1 MNGVINIMNEYGATA
16 EPTISEHPLISR
28 KVGNRPQS
36 GPFTVS
42 SLHITLLS
50 THHRLASL
58 TIKIALQVPVFLF
71 KRAYQVPGSVRCSP

>member
-16 EPTISEHPLISR
+16 EPAISEHPLISR

-42 SLHITLLS
+42 SKLPLHITLLS

-71 KRAYQVPGSVRCSP
+71 